1 MSGKYENNGLNGTL
15 PVGEVTGVSETFERL
30 SSAELVDDDPHDPIR
45 KMVSTQKSVKLI
57 RRTNK
62 AFFISYTHKLPYLG
76 SDHILQNNFFT
87 FLCKIIE
94 CSFLES
100 FRYLDEIETFLK
112 DRNSFKS
119 K

>member
-1 MSGKYENNGLNGTL
+1 MFFTENFIRKKVKSNFKSQYKFLYDFVRNSLSGKYENNGLNGTL

-76 SDHILQNNFFT
+76 SDHILQNNFF
-87 FLCKIIE
+87 F
-94 CSFLES
+94 SM
-100 FRYLDEIETFLK
+100 
-112 DRNSFKS
+112 
-119 K
+119 